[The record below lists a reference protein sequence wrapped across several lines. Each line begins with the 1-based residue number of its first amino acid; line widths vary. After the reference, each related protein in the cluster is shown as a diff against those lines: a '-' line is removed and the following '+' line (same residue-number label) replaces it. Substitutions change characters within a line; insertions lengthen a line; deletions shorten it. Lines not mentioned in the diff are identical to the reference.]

1 MFPNATFLTID
12 LYTWM
17 IILGVVVA
25 VVIFRLLADKRKVSA
40 KVFNFALAVGVCCV
54 AVGYGSAVLFQAF
67 YHWLDTGEWVWNAGA
82 TFYGGLI
89 GAAVV
94 FLAAYFGI
102 GHFIFRD
109 KKHITELTN
118 VLNCIFP
125 AIIAAHCF
133 GRIGCLFAGCCYGKL
148 TDSWM
153 GITMWIPSAHAWQK
167 RLPTQLFEAIFLA
180 VLFAVVAPMVLCQSL
195 VYKLSYFAKLKNAF
209 MLSMRQPLVSFG
221 LLVGNAAPWLLL
233 LIDNKYTFMAFLV
246 LLPVVV
252 MPAQLIAD
260 IICCDIVLDK
270 YVNKDN
276 FPQIYRKGLN
286 YDASDNNA

>member
-1 MFPNATFLTID
+1 MTRSVYTMFPNATFLTID

-180 VLFAVVAPMVLCQSL
+180 VLFAVVVYFVVRKRTEYAP
-195 VYKLSYFAKLKNAF
+195 
-209 MLSMRQPLVSFG
+209 SMY
-221 LLVGNAAPWLLL
+221 LVGYGVWRFVIEYVRDDAERGSSGISWLTPSQLTAIVL
-233 LIDNKYTFMAFLV
+233 VVCGVALIFAYKYWLKGLIDNVEKQ
-246 LLPVVV
+246 PE
-252 MPAQLIAD
+252 I
-260 IICCDIVLDK
+260 
-270 YVNKDN
+270 N
-276 FPQIYRKGLN
+276 
-286 YDASDNNA
+286 